1 MDSGRVESAT
11 MEEPHGAGAPLARG
25 YLDALVR
32 GDSTRADVVI
42 SHARKRGWSAPR
54 IYLEILAPAQAE
66 LGSLWRRK
74 RLSVAQEHLATE
86 ITLHE
91 MERLRQASDAGTRL
105 GARVVV
111 TTVAGDIHAVGARM
125 VADFLLMDGWTV
137 DYLGANTP
145 TRDLVD
151 FVRQRGAELVALSVT
166 LAEFLPAASEAAIAL
181 RRLRPPPKLLVGGAA
196 LRGQPRVAAALAV
209 DAVAADALTGM
220 HEARKLVR
228 QTAAAPPD
236 YFERLGR
243 RVQDLRTAR
252 EWTQQQLAGAAG
264 LDRTYI
270 SGLENGKQNPTL
282 TALLRLAAALEVPLG
297 RLLVFP

>member
-1 MDSGRVESAT
+1 
-11 MEEPHGAGAPLARG
+11 MEEPHGDSSALARG
-25 YLDALVR
+25 YLDALLR
-32 GDSTRADVVI
+32 GDPSRAAVVVTQ
-42 SHARKRGWSAPR
+42 ARERGLSAPR
-54 IYLEILAPAQAE
+54 IYLEMLAPAQEE

-91 MERLRQASDAGTRL
+91 MEKLRQGLEPGGRP

-111 TTVAGDIHAVGARM
+111 TTVAGDSHMVGARM
-125 VADFLLMDGWTV
+125 LADFLLLDGWTV

-145 TRDLVD
+145 TPDLVD

-166 LAEFLPAASEAAIAL
+166 RADFVPRASEAARAL
-181 RRLRPPPKLLVGGAA
+181 RRLVPPPKVLIGGAA
-196 LRGQPRVAAALAV
+196 LRGRPRAAGALGA

-220 HEARKLVR
+220 HEARKLVKR
-228 QTAAAPPD
+228 PTAAPPD

-243 RVQDLRTAR
+243 RTQELRTAR
-252 EWTQQQLAGAAG
+252 DWTQQQLAEAAG

-282 TALLRLAAALEVPLG
+282 GALLRLATALEVPLE
-297 RLLVFP
+297 RLLIFP

>member
-1 MDSGRVESAT
+1 MDSGRVDSA
-11 MEEPHGAGAPLARG
+11 EVEQPHGDGAALARG

-32 GDSTRADVVI
+32 GDSTRADVLVTQA
-42 SHARKRGWSAPR
+42 SEHGWSAPR

-91 MERLRQASDAGTRL
+91 MERLRQAFDAGSRL

-111 TTVAGDIHAVGARM
+111 TTVAGDTHMVGARM
-125 VADFLLMDGWTV
+125 LADFLLMDGWTV

-166 LAEFLPAASEAAIAL
+166 QAEFLPAASEAAIAL
-181 RRLRPPPKLLVGGAA
+181 RRLLPPPKVLVGGAA
-196 LRGQPRVAAALAV
+196 LRGRPRAAAALAA

-243 RVQDLRTAR
+243 RIQELRTAR
-252 EWTQQQLAGAAG
+252 AWTQQQLAEAAG

-270 SGLENGKQNPTL
+270 SGLENGKQNPTVS
-282 TALLRLAAALEVPLG
+282 ALLRLATALEVPLE
-297 RLLVFP
+297 RLLIFP